1 VYGAECR
8 LLVRSDTMAD
18 QCDEVLQIAFGW
30 DDEHLNRIEIR
41 TRECEVYCGGVGLI
55 GIDAMKLR
63 LCDIELRL
71 DTAKPVNP
79 RISIR
84 CVSPGSAWHRPG
96 TAWTARSHGASPAFR
111 QISGT
116 GSRKTLP
123 QYPQLP
129 ATLIVRCTLW
139 RHFLAARF
147 RCHLCRQDLVVY
159 GFNS

>member
-71 DTAKPVNP
+71 GTAKPVNP
-79 RISIR
+79 RNIYPLCLAGK
-84 CVSPGSAWHRPG
+84 CVAPPGDCVDRP
-96 TAWTARSHGASPAFR
+96 
-111 QISGT
+111 
-116 GSRKTLP
+116 
-123 QYPQLP
+123 
-129 ATLIVRCTLW
+129 
-139 RHFLAARF
+139 
-147 RCHLCRQDLVVY
+147 
-159 GFNS
+159 